1 MIGGRPGM
9 AHLIFRRHPGARLAP
24 PGHFRPAGPYL
35 AQPHPRSRAQTR
47 AAIVPICEPLAGVI
61 LPRYDRYRRRPRPW
75 SRRKRLLR
83 TSRPGFTPALPG
95 F

>member
-47 AAIVPICEPLAGVI
+47 AAI
-61 LPRYDRYRRRPRPW
+61 
-75 SRRKRLLR
+75 
-83 TSRPGFTPALPG
+83 
-95 F
+95 